1 MVSRLLDR
9 EAWSGPLGVARI
21 AGLVSATWVFFWGLA
36 SVVGLTAYSYKIYFP
51 MTIMLVS
58 LAFLGG
64 YQMGHVKR
72 P

>member
-21 AGLVSATWVFFWGLA
+21 VAILSATVVLVWSVA
-36 SVVGLTAYSYKIYFP
+36 SLVGLTTYSYKIYFP

-64 YQMGHVKR
+64 YQMGHAKR
-72 P
+72 L